1 MSGSEAIIYV
11 VEDDRAFRKSILR
24 LLRTAG
30 FHPLAFDT
38 ASSFLSLETVQH
50 PSCLLLDVCLPDGN
64 GMELLERFA
73 EAGMSIP
80 VIFMTGHGDIPMSVK
95 AMKEGAV
102 DFLPKPFKP
111 NELFRAIHEALSRD
125 TEELLMESKRQEA
138 LSRIEMLTPR
148 ELEIMRWV
156 ITGMLNKQ
164 IAGELNISEKTVKV
178 HRGRVMEKTRTTSV
192 AELVRLA
199 ALVNISPAR

>member
-1 MSGSEAIIYV
+1 MSISEAVVYV
-11 VEDDRAFRKSILR
+11 VEDDKAFRKSVLR
-24 LLRTAG
+24 LLRSAG
-30 FHPLAFDT
+30 FQPRPFDT
-38 ASSFLSLETVQH
+38 ARSFLALEAVQH
-50 PSCLLLDVCLPDGN
+50 PSCLLLDVCLPDCN
-64 GMELLERFA
+64 GMELLQRLA
-73 EAGMSIP
+73 ENGKSLP

-111 NELFRAIHEALSRD
+111 KELFRAIHEALSRD
-125 TEELLMESKRQEA
+125 EEELRLETEKQEA
-138 LSRIEMLTPR
+138 FSRIETLTPR
-148 ELEIMRWV
+148 EFEIMRWV

-178 HRGRVMEKTRTTSV
+178 HRGRMMEKTRTTSV

-199 ALVNISPAR
+199 ALVDITPAR